1 MKQEKILLQ
10 SCTILVALLHNEPKD
25 GDERMISEERNVIV
39 APFPRT
45 MNEIFSEGDLK
56 RLTSFAKVLWAE
68 DQELPESVLENL
80 LPETWAF
87 VGFSPP
93 MTTERMQLSSQL
105 KVILEVGGHFPTT
118 IDYSECF
125 ARGIRVLSCA
135 PAFARQVAEMAL
147 SMSLASVRGLVAAH
161 VAFTKGEEEW
171 QGDRPSDFS
180 LFGQDVGFVGF
191 GSIARELLR
200 LLNPF
205 GCRIRVTDPWIHESI
220 IRGAGCEPATLKQ
233 VMSTCRVIYVLATP
247 APENLGLISR
257 EQIERMQPGALLVLI
272 SRAHLVDFAAVV
284 DAAAKGKIQAAIDVF
299 PTEPM
304 PPDATVRS
312 VKNTILS
319 PHRAASIRRERQA
332 IGRMVVDDLEVM
344 AKGLPPSLMQIAQ
357 PEIINRRIGLAA
369 SRRPPKT
376 RNDA

>member
-1 MKQEKILLQ
+1 
-10 SCTILVALLHNEPKD
+10 
-25 GDERMISEERNVIV
+25 MISEKRNVIV

-45 MNEIFSEGDLK
+45 MNEIFSEQDLK
-56 RLTSFAKVLWAE
+56 RLASFANMLWAE
-68 DQELPESVLENL
+68 DSELSESVLENL

-87 VGFSPP
+87 VAFSPP
-93 MTTERMQLSSQL
+93 MSAERLRLSSQL
-105 KVILEVGGHFPTT
+105 KAILEVGGHFPPT

-125 ARGIRVLSCA
+125 ARGVRVLSCA
-135 PAFARQVAEMAL
+135 PAFGRQVAEMAL
-147 SMSLASVRGLVAAH
+147 SMSLASIRGLVPAH

-191 GSIARELLR
+191 GSIARQLLQ
-200 LLNPF
+200 LLKPF
-205 GCRIRVTDPWIHESI
+205 GCRIRVTDPWIAESI
-220 IRGAGCEPATLKQ
+220 IRTAGCEPASLEQ
-233 VMSTCRVIYVLATP
+233 VMSTSRVIYILATP

-272 SRAHLVDFAAVV
+272 SRAHLVDFATLV
-284 DAAAKGKIQAAIDVF
+284 DAADKGKIQVAIDVF
-299 PTEPM
+299 PTEPV
-304 PPDATVRS
+304 PPDAAVRN

-357 PEIINRRIGLAA
+357 PEIINRRLGPAA
-369 SRRPPKT
+369 SIPAAQRT
-376 RNDA
+376 Q